1 MTKQELIYRLAERI
15 NITQRAAAL
24 CVEIVFQSMTDALAD
39 GGKVEIRGFGRFSV
53 RRYDGY
59 TGRNPKTGELVEVK
73 SKKMPFFKVGK
84 DLMERINSAG

>member
-1 MTKQELIYRLAERI
+1 MTQQELIDRLAERTHI
-15 NITQRAAAL
+15 SKRAAKL
-24 CVEIVFQSMTDALAD
+24 SVEIVFQSMTDALAD

>member
-1 MTKQELIYRLAERI
+1 MTKQELIDRLAERI
-15 NITQRAAAL
+15 NISKRAAAL
-24 CVEIVFQSMTDALAD
+24 CVDIVFQSVTDALAD